1 MDERRRF
8 IRSPLWLNVKYQI
21 VKSEA
26 ARYSVTRNT
35 SSGGIGLFT
44 ESRLPPGT
52 IVEVAVEFP
61 DQKRTISFTAEV
73 TWSGKL
79 LLERGDQNPRAYET
93 GVRFVKISEADRA
106 FLMKHASS

>member
-8 IRSPLWLNVKYQI
+8 LRSPLWLNVKYQI
-21 VKSEA
+21 VDTGD
-26 ARYSVTRNT
+26 ARYSVTRNA
-35 SSGGIGLFT
+35 SSGGIGFFT

-52 IVEVAVEFP
+52 PVEVAIELP
-61 DQKRTISFTAEV
+61 DLKRSIHFTAEV

-79 LLERGDQNPRAYET
+79 LLEQGDQAPRAYET
-93 GVRFVKISEADRA
+93 GVHFVKISEADQA

>member
-1 MDERRRF
+1 MDDRRRF
-8 IRSPLWLNVKYQI
+8 FRSPLWLNVRYQI
-21 VKSEA
+21 VDSES

-35 SSGGIGLFT
+35 SSGGIGFFT

-52 IVEVAVEFP
+52 IVEAAMEFP
-61 DQKRTISFTAEV
+61 DEHRTIHFTAEV

-79 LLERGDQNPRAYET
+79 LLEQGDASPRAYET
-93 GVRFVKISEADRA
+93 GVRFVKIGEADRT